1 VLSRLLSGLH
11 VFHLYSKGGSSK
23 RLNSEFIRDLLGDTD
38 NYKIGFTKTLVCL
51 ISIPNI
57 SLQLARYELPLEA
70 QSVMPLVCFQYA
82 TVAEHNHQL
91 FTSEQLPVGCSSNHR
106 QAAWTPNSCLIC
118 KCFHH
123 DIICLKAYLQS
134 NFIEDH
140 INIAT
145 SSSSSSN
152 NLLTP
157 SLIYSWSVL
166 AFLG

>member
-1 VLSRLLSGLH
+1 VEVLSRSLSGLH

-91 FTSEQLPVGCSSNHR
+91 FTSEQLPVWV
-106 QAAWTPNSCLIC
+106 AAVAIGRLHGLLIPVS
-118 KCFHH
+118 FANAS
-123 DIICLKAYLQS
+123 ITIL
-134 NFIEDH
+134 F
-140 INIAT
+140 
-145 SSSSSSN
+145 
-152 NLLTP
+152 
-157 SLIYSWSVL
+157 V
-166 AFLG
+166 

>member
-1 VLSRLLSGLH
+1 M
-11 VFHLYSKGGSSK
+11 
-23 RLNSEFIRDLLGDTD
+23 
-38 NYKIGFTKTLVCL
+38 
-51 ISIPNI
+51 PNI

-166 AFLG
+166 AFLGWSLDWSVAGGLPVLKSRSRLLMYRNPSIWITFFCPCLFGPTISGS